1 MISVGILKDRLA
13 EFERIPLILSPTLL
27 QQTKGPPTNPRRGH
41 LFIKRN
47 DLTGLAFGGN
57 KG

>member
-1 MISVGILKDRLA
+1 MA